1 MSAPASGSASDK
13 KGPTLGQMGALWLP
27 MAASIVMM
35 VLEPSIVNFGL
46 ARTRNVE
53 LALAAYGVAYS
64 LALLVE
70 APVLMLLD
78 ASVARSTDRAAFSL
92 VRRFSLVLGLVVA
105 AIGLA
110 LTLTPLYGLLVREV
124 MNIPADVA
132 EQARPTLAV
141 LSLWPLPI
149 GWRRV
154 YQGVLIRAGRT
165 RAISLAT
172 MVRLVTLA
180 AMLSLGLLLFSGDAA
195 LIAGVAMDISVF
207 VESGMITWMTR
218 PILRSSPYHD
228 AGRSSPAPGLTAREL
243 WRFYRPL
250 VTTTIVRQATRPMLS
265 AGIAAAAMAFG
276 SLAAWPVAWGV
287 VTLFVGPVWSLQQL
301 TTAMVEDRATY
312 QPVRRFSLLLSLGFS
327 LLLALIAFTDLYGLV
342 MGRVYNL
349 PPDLQ
354 ALARPGVRLMVTLP
368 LLMGAQSLLRGVLIR
383 QGSTHVIQTATII
396 GAVVQGVV
404 LVGGVMLLEPIG
416 VTLAAMSVLTGGLVE
431 LAWLRWR
438 PGGAV

>member
-1 MSAPASGSASDK
+1 MR
-13 KGPTLGQMGALWLP
+13 
-27 MAASIVMM
+27 V
-35 VLEPSIVNFGL
+35 GL
-46 ARTRNVE
+46 
-53 LALAAYGVAYS
+53 
-64 LALLVE
+64 
-70 APVLMLLD
+70 
-78 ASVARSTDRAAFSL
+78 
-92 VRRFSLVLGLVVA
+92 
-105 AIGLA
+105 
-110 LTLTPLYGLLVREV
+110 
-124 MNIPADVA
+124 
-132 EQARPTLAV
+132 
-141 LSLWPLPI
+141 
-149 GWRRV
+149 
-154 YQGVLIRAGRT
+154 
-165 RAISLAT
+165 
-172 MVRLVTLA
+172 
-180 AMLSLGLLLFSGDAA
+180 
-195 LIAGVAMDISVF
+195 
-207 VESGMITWMTR
+207 
-218 PILRSSPYHD
+218 
-228 AGRSSPAPGLTAREL
+228 PAPGLTAREL

-265 AGIAAAAMAFG
+265 AGIAATAMAFG

-438 PGGAV
+438 PGEPCDQGGASGQGRAARL

>member
-1 MSAPASGSASDK
+1 
-13 KGPTLGQMGALWLP
+13 